1 MSRGFAGVVWLSL
14 FVALGCTRPAEERT
28 RRDLDVG
35 QAQSTALDVEVA
47 SGLAAVRGLTH
58 ARLALWLSAPSVQVS
73 LVVRETL
80 SLELYVENAM
90 AALELSDLDTGRVL
104 PLTSGAGATK
114 KSWLL
119 RLTPGAWNF
128 RLAAPDT
135 AKNGQFH
142 FALLSDV
149 QEAIDR
155 VQDVYRLINAE
166 PDLDF
171 LLGAGDLTEDGE
183 VDELERFQRELATLD
198 VPYYT
203 TLGNHELGERPPA
216 YQDWFGR
223 ANFQFVH
230 RGVYF
235 TLLDSASATIDPLA
249 DDWLDGWLA
258 NGRRSVHVVAMH
270 IPPFD
275 PVGTRNAGFASRGE
289 AAALVGKLAEAGVD
303 LTLYG
308 HIHAYYSFQNAGIP
322 AFISGGGGAT
332 PERADDVGRHFM
344 VFELDATLGIVSSK
358 VVRID
363 QGHENDPHE

>member
-1 MSRGFAGVVWLSL
+1 MSRASLRIAWLPAL
-14 FVALGCTRPAEERT
+14 LALGCTRPAEERT

-35 QAQSTALDVEVA
+35 HARSPALDVEVA
-47 SGLAAVRGLTH
+47 SGLAAVRALEQD
-58 ARLALWLSAPSVQVS
+58 RLALWLSAPSVDLA
-73 LVVRETL
+73 LVVREEL

-90 AALELSDLDTGRVL
+90 KALELVDRDALRSL
-104 PLTSGAGATK
+104 PLSSGEFATK
-114 KSWLL
+114 KSWSLA
-119 RLTPGAWNF
+119 LTPGTWHF
-128 RLAAPDT
+128 RLAAPS
-135 AKNGQFH
+135 ARENGPFR

-155 VQDVYRLINAE
+155 VQDVYRVINAE
-166 PDLDF
+166 PELEF
-171 LLGAGDLTEDGE
+171 LLGAGDLTDEGE
-183 VDELERFQRELATLD
+183 VDELEEFQRELATLD

-203 TLGNHELGERPPA
+203 TLGNHELAERPPA

-235 TLLDSASATIDPLA
+235 TLLDSANATIDPLA
-249 DDWLDGWLA
+249 DDWLDAWLA

-275 PVGTRNAGFASRGE
+275 PVGTRNAGFASRAE
-289 AAALVGKLAEAGVD
+289 AAALLAKLAEGGVD

-308 HIHAYYSFQNAGIP
+308 HIHSYYSFQNAGIP

-332 PERADDVGRHFM
+332 PERADDIGRHFM
-344 VFELDATLGIVSSK
+344 VFELDPASGISSSR
-358 VVRID
+358 VVRVD
-363 QGHENDPHE
+363 R

>member
-1 MSRGFAGVVWLSL
+1 MNRRIGRVAWLPL
-14 FVALGCTRPAEERT
+14 LVALGCTRPAEERT

-35 QAQSTALDVEVA
+35 HAQSAALDVEVA
-47 SGLAAVRGLTH
+47 SGLAALRALN
-58 ARLALWLSAPSVQVS
+58 RSQLALWLSAPSVEVS
-73 LVVRETL
+73 LVVHEAL
-80 SLELYVENAM
+80 NLELHVENAM
-90 AALELSDLDTGRVL
+90 AAVELTDLDVGRSL
-104 PLTSGAGATK
+104 PLASGQGKTK

-119 RLTPGAWNF
+119 TLTPGSWHF
-128 RLAAPDT
+128 RLAAPN
-135 AKNGQFH
+135 AAENSRFR

-155 VQDVYRLINAE
+155 VQDIYRVINAE
-166 PDLDF
+166 PELDF
-171 LLGAGDLTEDGE
+171 LLGAGDLTDEGE
-183 VDELERFQRELATLD
+183 VDQLEEFQRELATLD

-203 TLGNHELGERPPA
+203 TLGNHELAERPPA

-249 DDWLDGWLA
+249 DDWLDSWLA
-258 NGRRSVHVVAMH
+258 NGRKSVHVVAMH

-275 PVGTRNAGFASRGE
+275 PVGTRNAGFASRAE
-289 AAALVGKLAEAGVD
+289 AAALVAKLAEAGVD

-332 PERADDVGRHFM
+332 PEHADEIGRHFM
-344 VFELDATLGIVSSK
+344 VFELDPASGISSSK
-358 VVRID
+358 VVRVD
-363 QGHENDPHE
+363 L